1 MGFGVDLRKAPPKQR
16 GNPSLFKIF
25 FQIGSAIRFKMGRR
39 FPKARRLVPAQ
50 GLFFPKIGKKD
61 QAVSNRCFLSGAV
74 KETT

>member
-1 MGFGVDLRKAPPKQR
+1 MEFGVDLRNRQSSA
-16 GNPSLFKIF
+16 
-25 FQIGSAIRFKMGRR
+25 AIRPLQDLLPDRQRHPFQNG
-39 FPKARRLVPAQ
+39 PPLPEGAPLVPAQ